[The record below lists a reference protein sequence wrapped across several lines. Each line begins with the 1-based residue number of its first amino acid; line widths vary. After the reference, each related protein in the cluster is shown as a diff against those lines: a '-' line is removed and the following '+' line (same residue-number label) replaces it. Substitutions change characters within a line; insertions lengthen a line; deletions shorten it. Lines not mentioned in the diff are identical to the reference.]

1 MFISR
6 MAIDRRTVLRGLGAT
21 LALPLLDAMVPA
33 LTAAPKPALRFGA
46 VYVPNGIVME
56 NWTPATEGA
65 GFEFTPILK
74 PLEPFRDRL
83 LVLSG
88 LSSVPPPWSRDTHP
102 RASTRFL
109 TDVPPKPTRGLADL
123 LAGPS
128 MDQILARK
136 LGQETQLASL
146 ELALESS
153 DSAGTCSSAFSCAYT
168 STISWSGPSTPLPME
183 HNPRAVFERMF
194 GDSGSADPVARRARL
209 LEDASLLDSVNQKM
223 GELKQG
229 LGIGDRAKLDEYFAA
244 IRDVERRIQRTEQQS
259 LQDPLS
265 LERAAG
271 IPDTLAEHA
280 RMMYDLFALAYQT
293 DLTRVVTFMIG
304 RESSGQTFP
313 EFGIREAHHALSHHS
328 NDSAKLEK
336 LTKINTYHMT
346 LFSEFV
352 QKLRSIPDGD
362 GSLLDHVMMIYG
374 CGMSDGNAHDPL
386 NLPILLVGGGASS
399 IRSGR
404 RIQFAKDT
412 PLSNLHVTMLD
423 KFGVPVEKMYDSTG
437 TLGDLG

>member
-6 MAIDRRTVLRGLGAT
+6 MAIDRRTVLRGMGAT

-33 LTAAPKPALRFGA
+33 LTAAPKPVLRFGA

-56 NWTPATEGA
+56 NWTPATEGS
-65 GFEFTPILK
+65 GFEFTRILK

-109 TDVPPKPTRGLADL
+109 TDVPPKPTRALADL
-123 LAGPS
+123 LAGTS
-128 MDQILARK
+128 LDQILARK
-136 LGQETQLASL
+136 LGHETQLASL

-168 STISWSGPSTPLPME
+168 STICWSSPTTPLPME

-194 GDSGSADPVARRARL
+194 GEDGNVDATARRARS
-209 LEDASLLDSVNQKM
+209 LEDGSLLDSVNEKM
-223 GELKQG
+223 AELKRG
-229 LGIGDRAKLDEYFAA
+229 LGIGDRAKLDEYFEA
-244 IRDVERRIQRTEQQS
+244 IRDVERRIQNAEQQT
-259 LQDPLS
+259 LRDPLS
-265 LERAAG
+265 VQRAAG
-271 IPDTLAEHA
+271 IPDTLEEHA
-280 RMMYDLFALAYQT
+280 KMMYDLFALAYQT

-328 NDSAKLEK
+328 NDPVKLEK

-346 LFSEFV
+346 LFSQFV
-352 QKLRSIPDGD
+352 EKLRSIPDGD
-362 GSLLDHVMMIYG
+362 GSLLDHVMIKYG

-386 NLPILLVGGGASS
+386 NLPILLVGGGVGSV
-399 IRSGR
+399 RPGR
-404 RIQFAKDT
+404 KIQFAKDT

-423 KFGVPVEKMYDSTG
+423 KFGLPVEKMFDSTG
-437 TLGDLG
+437 TLGEIG

>member
-6 MAIDRRTVLRGLGAT
+6 MSLDRRTVLRGMGAT
-21 LALPLLDAMVPA
+21 LALPLLDAMFPA

-56 NWTPATEGA
+56 NWTPAAEGA

-74 PLEPFRDRL
+74 PLEPFRERL
-83 LVLSG
+83 LVLNG

-128 MDQILARK
+128 MDQILARR

-168 STISWSGPSTPLPME
+168 STISWSSATTPLPME

-194 GDSGSADPVARRARL
+194 GESGNADPAARQARK

-223 GELKQG
+223 GELRRA
-229 LGIGDRAKLDEYFAA
+229 LGSGDRAKLDEYFEA

-259 LQDPLS
+259 LRDPVS

-271 IPDTLAEHA
+271 IPDTLEEHA

-328 NDSAKLEK
+328 NDPAKLEK

-362 GSLLDHVMMIYG
+362 GSLLDHVMMVYG

-386 NLPILLVGGGASS
+386 NLPILLVGGGAGS
-399 IRSGR
+399 IKPGR
-404 RIQFAKDT
+404 TIQFAKDT

-437 TLGDLG
+437 TLGAIG